1 MADSVFSDI
10 FTLDVPA
17 NETEYAGGG
26 FDDRID
32 FGDEGAQKPE
42 GESGAAGKGATSTEL
57 ETSAVDDSAAPGEGA
72 QKEGEE
78 KPEVKPEGEP
88 GAITEEKPSDQ
99 AAPHTA
105 AELYSM
111 LLAQNAT
118 LRAELNDTRSR
129 LEKITQAPIEDP
141 TEDDWAENPNE
152 AAKRVLE
159 IERTRAAQA
168 EQETYAARLKTA
180 QETVAAKVVEVVPI
194 LMTDPEANT
203 LWGNIL
209 YGNPEYANNPEGP
222 LLAARDVAKYFPH
235 IAERAKRGSMP
246 PRPPQ
251 QAAPPATPPQDSA
264 PAQNRDAQ
272 LKAGAM
278 YGSGR
283 GGGKTRVSVTADPN
297 MRKYQRIL
305 GVSDEAL
312 SAVVGEGRN

>member
-10 FTLDVPA
+10 FTLDIP
-17 NETEYAGGG
+17 EDDSGYAGGG
-26 FDDRID
+26 FNERMDL
-32 FGDEGAQKPE
+32 GDEGAQKPA
-42 GESGAAGKGATSTEL
+42 GESDAAGKGVTSTEL
-57 ETSAVDDSAAPGEGA
+57 ETPPVDDSAASGEGD
-72 QKEGEE
+72 QKDGEE
-78 KPEVKPEGEP
+78 KPGAKPEGEP
-88 GAITEEKPSDQ
+88 GAAADGKPADQ
-99 AAPHTA
+99 AAPPTA

-118 LRAELNDTRSR
+118 LRAELNETRAH
-129 LEKITQAPIEDP
+129 LEKITQAPMEAP

-159 IERTRAAQA
+159 IERARAAQTD
-168 EQETYAARLKTA
+168 QETYAARLKAA

-194 LMTDPEANT
+194 LGTDPEANT
-203 LWGNIL
+203 IWGNIL
-209 YGNPEYANNPEGP
+209 YSNPEYANNPDGP

-246 PRPPQ
+246 PRPP
-251 QAAPPATPPQDSA
+251 ATPPPPATPSQDSS